1 MDKIYRT
8 LLIKAFTPFKRH
20 LGENAEKHWPARV
33 LDTLETK
40 YRLLPK
46 DMRRLGYL
54 QRSISAGN
62 LNTDYIYIYDRM
74 LSQEQNT
81 PISAYRDLSQNY
93 RLLLF
98 KGNVFPDGSIHL
110 ERPYSTLPRTA
121 AANFPQN

>member
-20 LGENAEKHWPARV
+20 LGENGGAHWPARV

-40 YRLLPK
+40 YQLLPK
-46 DMRRLGYL
+46 DMLRLGYL
-54 QRSISAGN
+54 QRNISAGN

-74 LSQEQNT
+74 RSQEQNT
-81 PISAYRDLSQNY
+81 QISVYRDLSQNY

-98 KGNVFPDGSIHL
+98 KGNVFPDGSVHL
-110 ERPYSTLPRTA
+110 ERPCSTLLFTD
-121 AANFPQN
+121 

>member
-20 LGENAEKHWPARV
+20 LGENGEKQWPARV

-40 YRLLPK
+40 YHLLPK
-46 DMRRLGYL
+46 DMRRLWYL

-98 KGNVFPDGSIHL
+98 KGNVFPDGSVHL
-110 ERPYSTLPRTA
+110 ERPCSTLPRTDA
-121 AANFPQN
+121 AHFPQN

>member
-8 LLIKAFTPFKRH
+8 LLVKAFTPFKRH
-20 LGENAEKHWPARV
+20 LGKNGGTHWPARV

-46 DMRRLGYL
+46 DMLRLGYL
-54 QRSISAGN
+54 QRNISAGN

-74 LSQEQNT
+74 RSQEQNT

-98 KGNVFPDGSIHL
+98 KGNVFPDGSVHL
-110 ERPYSTLPRTA
+110 ERPYSTLPHPDA
-121 AANFPQN
+121 APLPPN